1 MSGLA
6 LPFTC
11 TSGPFPFPVL
21 SDSLR
26 LASATFLSFH
36 PPSNSH
42 LLFQQNKPLP
52 PAVRSFQSLFHL
64 PTLSKR
70 LLFLHLSEAYR
81 VQYHDHRSLLLF
93 SSRLFFI
100 HGILIFI
107 QLPQLDRLTIDIVDL
122 RLPSSYNSTTLL
134 GQAIKSIKYPGGIH
148 SAANNDDR
156 HESIVYQL
164 RNILRIRAR

>member
-36 PPSNSH
+36 PPSHSH
-42 LLFQQNKPLP
+42 ILFQQNKPLP

-70 LLFLHLSEAYR
+70 LFFLHLCLKRIVSSITIIALSY
-81 VQYHDHRSLLLF
+81 F
-93 SSRLFFI
+93 SHHVSFL
-100 HGILIFI
+100 
-107 QLPQLDRLTIDIVDL
+107 
-122 RLPSSYNSTTLL
+122 ST
-134 GQAIKSIKYPGGIH
+134 AS
-148 SAANNDDR
+148 
-156 HESIVYQL
+156 
-164 RNILRIRAR
+164 